1 MNRVVFIFLSILL
14 IVFPLSIENIENENV
29 SYFELV
35 KNITTEL
42 IHTVV
47 KAQVKNPEEINFTND
62 QVALLKIKLDELE
75 VIDFEF
81 ENNLIQNYE
90 RSIIQINKDLNK
102 NLAIYEYRKFVN
114 EFGGIKG
121 IYLNSY
127 DFVNLDKMSSIKA
140 IIDETVVNTLVID
153 VKTDHGHL
161 MYDSNVQESYEINN
175 ERVKFNKTSLE
186 ELKTNHNLYLIGRVV
201 AFQDPLFAKTY
212 EDSSVFNSKTNSIF
226 SKNGQYFL
234 DPSDQKSRNYVLNIA
249 IEACNLGF
257 DEIQFDYIRYPDAV
271 NNHLVY
277 KEESNFENRTRNIN
291 SFLYEATK
299 ILHGE
304 GCLVSADI
312 FGYVLQSESDN
323 GIGQHLETIVKS
335 VDFISP
341 MVYPS
346 HYSNGSFGYKYPN
359 KHPYEVVT
367 AALND
372 GIYRGTKVEQ
382 LRPYLQG
389 FWHTPKDVRLNIKAA
404 EDIGL
409 DWIIWNNSSVYDT
422 NYFTKIES

>member
-1 MNRVVFIFLSILL
+1 MHKHTLERLNKEVCD
-14 IVFPLSIENIENENV
+14 V
-29 SYFELV
+29 SYWIYH
-35 KNITTEL
+35 K
-42 IHTVV
+42 
-47 KAQVKNPEEINFTND
+47 PEI
-62 QVALLKIKLDELE
+62 
-75 VIDFEF
+75 
-81 ENNLIQNYE
+81 
-90 RSIIQINKDLNK
+90 
-102 NLAIYEYRKFVN
+102 
-114 EFGGIKG
+114 
-121 IYLNSY
+121 
-127 DFVNLDKMSSIKA
+127 
-140 IIDETVVNTLVID
+140 
-153 VKTDHGHL
+153 
-161 MYDSNVQESYEINN
+161 
-175 ERVKFNKTSLE
+175 
-186 ELKTNHNLYLIGRVV
+186 
-201 AFQDPLFAKTY
+201 
-212 EDSSVFNSKTNSIF
+212 
-226 SKNGQYFL
+226 
-234 DPSDQKSRNYVLNIA
+234 
-249 IEACNLGF
+249 GF

-277 KEESNFENRTRNIN
+277 EEESNFENRTRNIN

-367 AALND
+367 AALSD
-372 GIYRGTKVEQ
+372 GLYRGTKVEQ

-389 FWHTPKDVRLNIKAA
+389 FWHTSEDVRLNIKAA
-404 EDIGL
+404 EDMGL
-409 DWIIWNNSSVYDT
+409 DWIIWNNSSMYDA